1 MKILHIN
8 TNKGGGAAKA
18 CTRLNESLNKNE
30 IYSNILLLNNSPDN
44 NFLEY
49 RKTTLQN
56 FLFLIYKIRNKIFK
70 SIFLIKKENILS
82 FPDSQLKIESSK
94 EYKNSDVINL
104 HWVSSFLDY
113 KFFSKNGKLLVWTLH
128 DMEPFSGGTHYSNNE
143 INLLNKIILKYKKYY
158 LFKGRK
164 QINIVCPSKW
174 LMNISKN
181 SELFSGF
188 PHYHIPNPFNQN
200 IFKKYDKENVRGE
213 FKISKEKKVILF
225 VSDSINEKR
234 KGFSILLEA
243 FNKIKD
249 DNIILCS
256 VGNNKN
262 KIDHKNYIDL
272 GYIKNEETMSK
283 IYSMADVF
291 VIPSLE
297 DNLPNTMIES
307 IMCGTPV
314 VGFEI
319 GGIKETIK
327 NGFNGFLSKEIDSD
341 SLLTVINKTLDSNFN
356 NEKIIENSISKYS
369 YDAIAKQY
377 IELYNK
383 IK

>member
-128 DMEPFSGGTHYSNNE
+128 DMEPFSGGTHYSNNK

-272 GYIKNEETMSK
+272 GYIKDEETMSK